1 MDYIHFFGTT
11 GNKDIIFKNIR
22 SAGGLYINI
31 DDTHI
36 VFDPGINTFY
46 KYIHTYGNKERI
58 DGIIVSHVHID
69 HANDLNIF
77 IELMTNGGREKR
89 GSVIVPKQA
98 IENRI
103 LQPYLESFPEKI
115 ETIEANK
122 TYKIKNLE
130 ITASIPHDHG
140 VECYGFT
147 IKTSRNKIGIVT
159 DTKYF
164 PELLKSYENCDILI
178 MNVAYHINNKEKA
191 KHLDIPAVEEF
202 IKTIQPAKV
211 ILTHF
216 NKNILSANPPE
227 IAKDLTKK
235 YGIEVIS
242 TEDDMDLYL

>member
-46 KYIHTYGNKERI
+46 KYIHTYGNKETI

-89 GSVIVPKQA
+89 GSVIAPKQA
-98 IENRI
+98 IDNQI
-103 LQPYLESFPEKI
+103 LQPYLENFPEKI
-115 ETIEANK
+115 ENIEPNT
-122 TYKIKNLE
+122 TYMIKNLE

-147 IKTSRNKIGIVT
+147 MKTSKHRIGLVT
-159 DTKYF
+159 DTRYF
-164 PELLKSYENCDILI
+164 PELLNSYKDCDILI
-178 MNVAYHINNKEKA
+178 MNVAYYINNKEKA
-191 KHLDIPAVEEF
+191 KHLDILAVEEF
-202 IKTIQPAKV
+202 IKTIQPTKV
-211 ILTHF
+211 IITHF
-216 NKNILSANPPE
+216 NKNILSENPSE

-235 YGIEVIS
+235 YGIEVIAA
-242 TEDDMDLYL
+242 EDDMKLYL